1 MSFLDQMKLPGLINL
16 GLILIMASN
25 SKGEGWSVNV
35 INRTNE
41 TLGSDVTI
49 PCTFTYPTKFH
60 TKDVK
65 VWWKMNVKSPIEI
78 SDNDQHAFI
87 FHPDDSYVIERYRG
101 RTELIGNKT
110 AGNCTLQ
117 ISNVTENVL
126 NIYLRVSA
134 NQKQWS
140 FHKENQVSIF
150 VSSPGIPS
158 FTVTPGNLSDI
169 TDVPQPVPTSG
180 TVSQLGSVYTA
191 IFVAVAVILVIL
203 FVIGIFFYRRH
214 KRSQSFTREESGYYA
229 NFSRASSNQA
239 EREASCNKQENK
251 KLPEVKAT
259 DEPIYINTE
268 APLGQMD
275 QSMDDM
281 DNVYANVD
289 YTK

>member
-1 MSFLDQMKLPGLINL
+1 MKLPGLINL
-16 GLILIMASN
+16 GLIFIMASN
-25 SKGEGWSVNV
+25 SKGEDWSVNV
-35 INRTNE
+35 TRRINA

-65 VWWKMNVKSPIEI
+65 VWWKMSVTSPIEI
-78 SDNDQHAFI
+78 TDNNKHAFI
-87 FHPDDSYVIERYRG
+87 FHPDDSNVIEEYRG
-101 RTELIGNKT
+101 RTKLIGNKT
-110 AGNCTLQ
+110 AGNCSLQ
-117 ISNVTENVL
+117 ILNVTKNVA
-126 NIYLRVSA
+126 NIYLRVFG
-134 NQKQWS
+134 NLQKWS
-140 FHKENQVSIF
+140 FIKESVSIF
-150 VSSPGIPS
+150 VSSPGVQS
-158 FTVTPGNLSDI
+158 FTSKPDI
-169 TDVPQPVPTSG
+169 PAIPPTSG
-180 TVSQLGSVYTA
+180 EVGLQSASKYPA
-191 IFVAVAVILVIL
+191 IFVPVAAVIL
-203 FVIGIFFYRRH
+203 FVTGIVFYIRH

-229 NFSRASSNQA
+229 NFSQASSNQA

-251 KLPEVKAT
+251 KLPEVKAI

>member
-16 GLILIMASN
+16 GLIFIMASN
-25 SKGEGWSVNV
+25 SKGEDWSVNV
-35 INRTNE
+35 TRRINA

-65 VWWKMNVKSPIEI
+65 VWWKMNVRSPIEI
-78 SDNDQHAFI
+78 SDNNKHAFI
-87 FHPDDSYVIERYRG
+87 FHPDDSNVIEKYRG
-101 RTELIGNKT
+101 RTKLIGNKT

-117 ISNVTENVL
+117 ILNVTENVP
-126 NIYLRVSA
+126 NIYLRVFG
-134 NQKQWS
+134 NEEKWS
-140 FHKENQVSIF
+140 FSKELVSIF
-150 VSSPGIPS
+150 VSSPGVPS
-158 FTVTPGNLSDI
+158 FTFKPDI
-169 TDVPQPVPTSG
+169 TALPPQLPTFITV
-180 TVSQLGSVYTA
+180 TVSPQSASRYTA
-191 IFVAVAVILVIL
+191 IFVPVAVILVIL
-203 FVIGIFFYRRH
+203 FVIGIVFYIRH

-251 KLPEVKAT
+251 KLPEVKAI

-275 QSMDDM
+275 QSMNDM